1 VSCGENLIAVL
12 RSSWR
17 CGALRPICAK
27 REAKMSQVDPWEKA
41 AECAR
46 AIQISLDPHPKAVL
60 TNLQQMWIALAD
72 ERRFLTSEELARE
85 MKALAVSMR
94 GWPG

>member
-1 VSCGENLIAVL
+1 
-12 RSSWR
+12 
-17 CGALRPICAK
+17 
-27 REAKMSQVDPWEKA
+27 MSQVDPWEKA

-46 AIQISLDPHPKAVL
+46 AIQIELDPHPKAVL

-85 MKALAVSMR
+85 MKAIGRLHAGMAGIDKPSVR
-94 GWPG
+94 TGPLTKRHL